1 MRARHQQR
9 DDRGS
14 CGTAGLLHVAV
25 VLAMSALSA
34 CAYSKK
40 LEKPI
45 PLEQKGA
52 VASAADERVTAS
64 IDAVIVRDGPG
75 SWSRNADWD
84 EYLIHVRA
92 TSGWP
97 VDVTE
102 VVVTDSLGK
111 GHKPSPYRT
120 QLARESKKTARR
132 YDDED
137 LEVTAGTGG
146 ALFAGGVAVGGTSAA
161 VGLATLGSSGA
172 AVGAA
177 TAGALVVA
185 PVLLAAGVVVG
196 IQGRQVELEIY
207 RRATEFPVT
216 VAAGADVALDLF
228 IPLAPA
234 PQQVEIKY
242 TDPAGGHVLV
252 IDTRAA
258 LAGLHLLPK
267 DGAPSVAAPS
277 PTETR

>member
-1 MRARHQQR
+1 MR
-9 DDRGS
+9 
-14 CGTAGLLHVAV
+14 VAI
-25 VLAMSALSA
+25 VLATSALSA

-45 PLEQKGA
+45 PLEQQGA
-52 VASAADERVTAS
+52 IAAAADERVAVS

-84 EYLIHVRA
+84 EYLLHVRA
-92 TSGWP
+92 TSGWS
-97 VDVTE
+97 VEVTG

-111 GHKPSPYRT
+111 AHKPSAYRT

-172 AVGAA
+172 AAGAA

-196 IQGRQVELEIY
+196 IQGRQVELELY
-207 RRATEFPVT
+207 RRASEFPVS
-216 VAAGADVALDLF
+216 VAAGADVALDVF
-228 IPLAPA
+228 VPLAPA
-234 PQQVEIKY
+234 PQKVELKY
-242 TDPAGGHVLV
+242 TDPVGEHVLA
-252 IDTRAA
+252 IDTVTA

-267 DGAPSVAAPS
+267 EGAAPAGAPP
-277 PTETR
+277 PPEPR

>member
-1 MRARHQQR
+1 MRAKHQLR
-9 DDRGS
+9 
-14 CGTAGLLHVAV
+14 VAV

-45 PLEQKGA
+45 PLEQEGNI
-52 VASAADERVTAS
+52 ASAADERVAAS

-84 EYLIHVRA
+84 EYLMHVRA
-92 TSGWP
+92 TSGWS
-97 VDVTE
+97 VEVTG
-102 VVVTDSLGK
+102 VVVIDSLGK
-111 GHKPSPYRT
+111 THKPSPYRT
-120 QLARESKKTARR
+120 QLARESKKTADR

-137 LEVTAGTGG
+137 LKVTAGSGG
-146 ALFAGGVAVGGTSAA
+146 ALFAGGMAVGGTSAA

-172 AVGAA
+172 AAGAA

-185 PVLLAAGVVVG
+185 PALLVAGVVVG
-196 IQGRQVELEIY
+196 IQGRQVELEIN

-216 VAAGADVALDLF
+216 VAAGAEEALDVF

-234 PQQVEIKY
+234 PQRVEIKY
-242 TDPAGGHVLV
+242 IDPAGEHVLT
-252 IDTRAA
+252 IDTVTA

-267 DGAPSVAAPS
+267 DGGPPAGAPPPS
-277 PTETR
+277 EPR